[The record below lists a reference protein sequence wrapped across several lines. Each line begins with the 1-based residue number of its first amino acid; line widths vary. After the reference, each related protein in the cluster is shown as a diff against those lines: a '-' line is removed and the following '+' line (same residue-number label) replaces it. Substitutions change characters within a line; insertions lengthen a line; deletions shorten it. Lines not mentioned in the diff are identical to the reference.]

1 MENWSD
7 ALLLRIFVSSTDKYE
22 HQLLHEYIV
31 FKAKERGLA
40 GATVLKGILGYGASS
55 VIHSYKFWE
64 MGEKVPVVIELVD
77 EESKVRA
84 FSDFILP
91 LLESLR
97 YGCLMTIQPA
107 EVLLYKTG
115 EKTNGRLTT
124 RYFFSQRATPH
135 CSPRHTNTQGVP
147 SYSWI
152 LS

>member
-1 MENWSD
+1 MEKQSG
-7 ALLLRIFVSSTDKYE
+7 AALLRIFVSSTDKYE

-40 GATVLKGILGYGASS
+40 GATVLKGMLGFGASS

-84 FSDFILP
+84 FGDFLLP

-97 YGCLMTIQPA
+97 YGCLVTMQPV

-115 EKTNGRLTT
+115 GKHRET
-124 RYFFSQRATPH
+124 
-135 CSPRHTNTQGVP
+135 
-147 SYSWI
+147 
-152 LS
+152 